1 MVIVVILIAI
11 AAAGWSF
18 SSDVL
23 VPNYSAWSDPI
34 EVKAMGQ
41 DQIVLEK
48 STDTERPGYYGLEWE
63 GGNAVLGPVIS
74 VGNDSVKRRLSDV
87 SGYLVP
93 GVDDAHLSSNVYAG
107 NPRQALGLPYANVS
121 VKGELGPMT
130 AWLIP
135 GTSSTWAIVVH
146 GINDTPQ
153 VGLRIAPTLHRLDL
167 PTLLITYREDQG
179 APASPDGFHHMGLTE
194 WKDLQAAARYAL
206 AHGAERLVLIGYSMG
221 GSLVTQFLEHSALA
235 SRTAAVVL
243 DAPALNWK
251 AILEFNAEEMGFPGF
266 FALPV
271 EWGIGARIDADWSS
285 LNAIQHTSELHY
297 PTLLFHGT
305 EDQVVPIKTSE
316 EFAAKLPES
325 VTFFAVPKA
334 DHTQSWNV
342 DPSLYDRRLRRFL
355 LQNGAFSGPQS
366 DQANGRTG
374 SETNRARPVGSG
386 SKK

>member
-23 VPNYSAWSDPI
+23 VPDYSAWSDPI
-34 EVKAMGQ
+34 EVKAVGRHR
-41 DQIVLEK
+41 IVLEK
-48 STDTERPGYYGLEWE
+48 STDTERPGYYGLDWE
-63 GGNAVLGPVIS
+63 GGHAVLGPVAS
-74 VGNDSVKRRLSDV
+74 TGDDSVTRQVSDV

-93 GVDDAHLSSNVYAG
+93 GVEDAHLDTNVYAG
-107 NPRQALGLPYANVS
+107 NPRTALGLPYANVS
-121 VKGELGPMT
+121 VKGELGPMP

-153 VGLRIAPTLHRLDL
+153 VGLRISPELHRLGL
-167 PTLLITYREDQG
+167 PTMLITYREDQG
-179 APASPDGFHHMGLTE
+179 APESPDGFHHMGLTE
-194 WKDLQAAARYAL
+194 WKDLQAAAQYAL
-206 AHGAERLVLIGYSMG
+206 SHGADHLVLIGYSMG
-221 GSLVTQFLEHSALA
+221 GSLVTQFLEHSPLA
-235 SRTAAVVL
+235 SYTKAVVL

-285 LNAIQHTSELHY
+285 LDAIQHTKELHY
-297 PTLLFHGT
+297 PTLLFHGK

-316 EFAAKLPES
+316 EFAQNLPNS

-342 DPSLYDRRLRRFL
+342 DPPLYDRRLRRFL
-355 LQNGAFSGPQS
+355 LQNGTISAPET
-366 DQANGRTG
+366 DRTG
-374 SETNRARPVGSG
+374 AETNRARPAGSG
-386 SKK
+386 SMK

>member
-11 AAAGWSF
+11 AAAGWTF

-34 EVKAMGQ
+34 EVKAVSTHR
-41 DQIVLEK
+41 IVLEK
-48 STDTERPGYYGLEWE
+48 STDTERPGYYGLDWE
-63 GGNAVLGPVIS
+63 GGHAVLGPVIS
-74 VGNDSVKRRLSDV
+74 VEDGSVTRRLGEV
-87 SGYLVP
+87 SGYLVA
-93 GVDDAHLSSNVYAG
+93 GVEDAHLDTNVYDG
-107 NPRQALGLPYANVS
+107 NPREALGLPYASVS
-121 VKGELGPMT
+121 VKDELGPMP

-135 GTSSTWAIVVH
+135 GKSSTWAIVVH

-153 VGLRIAPTLHRLDL
+153 VGLRISPELHRLGL
-167 PTLLITYREDQG
+167 STLLITYREDQG
-179 APASPDGFHHMGLTE
+179 APESPDGFHHMGLTE

-206 AHGAERLVLIGYSMG
+206 THGANRLVLVGYSMG
-221 GSLVTQFLEHSALA
+221 GALVTQFLEHSHLA
-235 SRTAAVVL
+235 PRIAAVVL
-243 DAPALNWK
+243 DSPALNWK

-271 EWGIGARIDADWSS
+271 ELAIGARIDADW
-285 LNAIQHTSELHY
+285 NALDAVQHTDELHY
-297 PTLLFHGT
+297 PTLLFHGK

-325 VTFFAVPKA
+325 VTFYAVPRA

-342 DPSLYDRRLRRFL
+342 DPPLYDRRLRHFL
-355 LQNGAFSGPQS
+355 LQNTTISTTQS
-366 DQANGRTG
+366 SHPRSSIN
-374 SETNRARPVGSG
+374 SETNRARPAGSG

>member
-34 EVKAMGQ
+34 EVKAVGRH
-41 DQIVLEK
+41 QIVLEK
-48 STDTERPGYYGLEWE
+48 STDTERPGYYGLDWE
-63 GGNAVLGPVIS
+63 GGHAVLGPVIS
-74 VGNDSVKRRLSDV
+74 VGDDSVTRRLRDV

-93 GVDDAHLSSNVYAG
+93 GVEDAHLDTNVYSG
-107 NPRQALGLPYANVS
+107 TPRQALGLPYKNVAI
-121 VKGELGPMT
+121 KGELGTMP

-135 GTSSTWAIVVH
+135 GKSSTWAIVVH

-153 VGLRIAPTLHRLDL
+153 VGLRIAPELHSLGL

-179 APASPDGFHHMGLTE
+179 APKSPDGFHHMGLTE
-194 WKDLQAAARYAL
+194 WKDLQASVKYAL
-206 AHGAERLVLIGYSMG
+206 THGAKRLALIGYSMG
-221 GSLVTQFLEHSALA
+221 GSLVTQFLENSRLA

-243 DAPALNWK
+243 DAPALNWR

-271 EWGIGARIDADWSS
+271 EWGIGARIDANWDA
-285 LNAIQHTSELHY
+285 LDAMQHTGELHY
-297 PTLLFHGT
+297 PTLLFHGK
-305 EDQVVPIKTSE
+305 EDEVVPIKTSE
-316 EFAAKLPES
+316 EFAEELPS
-325 VTFFAVPKA
+325 WVTFFAVPKA

-342 DPSLYDRRLRRFL
+342 NPALYDQRLRRFL
-355 LQNGAFSGPQS
+355 LQNAVISEGSLGPEPTS
-366 DQANGRTG
+366 TG
-374 SETNRARPVGSG
+374 PETNRARPAGSG
-386 SKK
+386 STK

>member
-23 VPNYSAWSDPI
+23 VPNYSAWSDSI
-34 EVKAMGQ
+34 EVKAVGRHEV
-41 DQIVLEK
+41 VLGK
-48 STDTERPGYYGLEWE
+48 SADTERAGYYGLDWE
-63 GGNAVLGPVIS
+63 GGHAVLGPVLS
-74 VGNDSVKRRLSDV
+74 VGEDSVTRRLRNV

-93 GVDDAHLSSNVYAG
+93 GVEDAHLDTNVYTG
-107 NPRQALGLPYANVS
+107 DPHQALGLPSRDVA
-121 VKGELGPMT
+121 VKGELGTMP

-135 GTSSTWAIVVH
+135 GTSRTWAIVVH

-153 VGLRIAPTLHRLDL
+153 VGLRVAPELHRLGL
-167 PTLLITYREDQG
+167 PTLLITYRDDQG
-179 APASPDGFHHMGLTE
+179 APESPDGFHHMGLTE

-206 AHGAERLVLIGYSMG
+206 AHGANRLVLIGYSMG

-271 EWGIGARIDADWSS
+271 ELAVGTRIDADWNA
-285 LNAIQHTSELHY
+285 LDAIQHTDQLHY
-297 PTLLFHGT
+297 PTLLFHGE

-316 EFAAKLPES
+316 EFVEKLPKW
-325 VTFFAVPKA
+325 VDFFAVPKA

-342 DPSLYDRRLRRFL
+342 DPGLYERRLQRFL
-355 LQNGAFSGPQS
+355 LQNATISAKNSSHFGA
-366 DQANGRTG
+366 
-374 SETNRARPVGSG
+374 ETSRARPAGSG
-386 SKK
+386 SK

>member
-23 VPNYSAWSDPI
+23 VPNYSAWSDSI
-34 EVKAMGQ
+34 EVKAVGP

-48 STDTERPGYYGLEWE
+48 TTDTARPGYYGLDWE
-63 GGNAVLGPVIS
+63 GGHAVLGPVVS
-74 VGNDSVKRRLSDV
+74 VSNDSVTRRLSDV
-87 SGYLVP
+87 SGYLPP
-93 GVDDAHLSSNVYAG
+93 GVEDAHLDTNVYTG
-107 NPRQALGLPYANVS
+107 DPRQALGLPYRNVA
-121 VKGELGPMT
+121 VKGELGPMP
-130 AWLIP
+130 AWQIP
-135 GTSSTWAIVVH
+135 GTSQTWAIGVH

-153 VGLRIAPTLHRLDL
+153 VGLRIAPELHKLGL

-194 WKDLQAAARYAL
+194 WKDLEAAARYAL
-206 AHGAERLVLIGYSMG
+206 DHGARRLVLIGYSMG
-221 GSLVTQFLEHSALA
+221 GSLVTQFLERSQLA
-235 SRTAAVVL
+235 PRTAAVVL

-285 LNAIQHTSELHY
+285 LDAIEHTSELRY
-297 PTLLFHGT
+297 PTLLFHGK

-316 EFAAKLPES
+316 EFAEKLPKS
-325 VTFFAVPKA
+325 VTFYAVPKA

-355 LQNGAFSGPQS
+355 LQNGTILA
-366 DQANGRTG
+366 AKTGRAAHLVEAKT
-374 SETNRARPVGSG
+374 SRARPAGSG
-386 SKK
+386 SK